1 MFVLPNAG
9 RAFVSFA
16 AVPILNAIQGG
27 GYLLISDSRSLL
39 LQPAFTGQPNRKG
52 ARGNDRTC
60 RSRLSRRARAG
71 IAARAHIPVQLRG
84 AAQLALHPE
93 SAQGRAAEG
102 NARGPA
108 AEGDGAAARPGLASA
123 AIRGSRTSCGWRMS
137 SSRLGA
143 NRKTS
148 GPLVRILGVGRSNRP
163 RSLGMAGGRPSS

>member
-71 IAARAHIPVQLRG
+71 IATRAHIPVQLRG

-93 SAQGRAAEG
+93 SAQGQRAMVLRAGLSE
-102 NARGPA
+102 RGY
-108 AEGDGAAARPGLASA
+108 
-123 AIRGSRTSCGWRMS
+123 SR
-137 SSRLGA
+137 
-143 NRKTS
+143 
-148 GPLVRILGVGRSNRP
+148 V
-163 RSLGMAGGRPSS
+163 